1 MSRCRIILAA
11 ATLSA
16 LLATSAC
23 GSGNDDGVGGVTAT
37 EARALNDA
45 AEMLDG
51 RPRAELEVSNTTAP
65 PPVDGAAATP
75 APSDKLQP

>member
-1 MSRCRIILAA
+1 MSRCRTLLVVAA
-11 ATLSA
+11 LPA

-51 RPRAELEVSNTTAP
+51 RPRGELKVSNTTAP
-65 PPVDGAAATP
+65 PPPDGSAVKA